1 MKFKLKYIPL
11 AIFIVINIICIMAMN
26 ICAYSS
32 YLPPQTYPNWSYL
45 GLLFPV
51 FLVPNILFIL
61 FWLVFKRVFVFI
73 PLAGILLCAWAVR
86 AYYPINITDDV
97 PDNAIKFMSYNVMTF
112 GDDQNVAWNDRDIIK
127 YIKRSGADIVCL
139 QEVGGLKGAIDN
151 GSLVMEEYPYQ
162 TAISKKGIAC
172 LSKYPILS
180 DTNITYPSEGN
191 SSYAF
196 EILIGTDTVLVV
208 NNHFESYRLSSTD
221 KESYKDLIKKPEE
234 VNVGKSYDSLTDKL
248 VAANAIRGPQVD
260 SVAAFI
266 EKSHHKYVIACGDFN
281 ESPISYSHH
290 RLTQILDDAYTRSGN
305 GPGLSYNRHGM
316 YFRLDHILI
325 SENIET
331 YKTVVDS
338 SVDYSD
344 HYPIYCMFNLKR

>member
-1 MKFKLKYIPL
+1 MKFKLKHILL
-11 AIFIVINIICIMAMN
+11 ATFTAINIICIMAMTV
-26 ICAYSS
+26 CAYSS

-61 FWLVFKRVFVFI
+61 FWLVFKRVFAFI
-73 PLAGILLCAWAVR
+73 PLTGILLCVWAVR
-86 AYYPINITDDV
+86 AYYPINITHDA

-112 GDDQNVAWNDRDIIK
+112 SNKHNVAWNDRDIIK
-127 YIKRSGADIVCL
+127 YIKGSDADIVCL

-151 GSLVMEEYPYQ
+151 GSLTMEKYPYHV
-162 TAISKKGIAC
+162 AIPKKGIAC
-172 LSKYPILS
+172 LSKHPILS
-180 DTNITYPSEGN
+180 DTNIPYSSEGN

-196 EILIGTDTVLVV
+196 EILIGGDTVLVV
-208 NNHFESYRLSSTD
+208 NNHFESYRLNSTD
-221 KESYKDLIKKPEE
+221 KESYKELIKKPEE
-234 VNVGKSYDSLTDKL
+234 VNVEKSYDTLTDKL

-260 SVAAFI
+260 SVATFI
-266 EKSHHKYVIACGDFN
+266 EKSHHKHIIACGDFN

-290 RLTQILDDAYTRSGN
+290 RLTQKLNDAYTRSGN

-325 SENIET
+325 SENIECH
-331 YKTVVDS
+331 KTVVDS
-338 SVDYSD
+338 SVDFSD
-344 HYPIYCMFNLKR
+344 HYPIYSYLTLK